1 MAESGQE
8 NRSPIT
14 LVERFDRYRSA
25 VQQVVERGIEHPSYE
40 LKRAVTIS
48 KENLPDRL
56 DFVKLI
62 QGIAN
67 AHVAEE
73 RFVVIGAD
81 QKERKFYNVGNFSE
95 FDPATLSQVIA

>member
-1 MAESGQE
+1 MAESGRQ

-14 LVERFDRYRSA
+14 LAERFDRYRFA

-40 LKRAVTIS
+40 LKRAVTVS
-48 KENLPDRL
+48 KGNLADRL

-62 QGIAN
+62 QGLAN
-67 AHVAEE
+67 AHMEEE

-81 QKERKFYNVGNFSE
+81 QKDRKFYNVAMSTNSIWRHCP
-95 FDPATLSQVIA
+95 DHR